1 MRRAGSTTLAFL
13 VLLMPG
19 THLGAAIGAAD
30 IFLHALIPLAVV
42 VIIYAVTGSR
52 LTCPLRERL
61 PFRCSSKRSVP
72 AAGLLA

>member
-19 THLGAAIGAAD
+19 AHLGAAIGAAD

-42 VIIYAVTGSR
+42 VIIYAVALQGH
-52 LTCPLRERL
+52 
-61 PFRCSSKRSVP
+61 
-72 AAGLLA
+72 A